1 MAKPRSE
8 RAERAKERA
17 ERELEKVRERA
28 IRDAAQPV
36 PPDPAEDNADAHYPC
51 PADGSTLYGWTASKR
66 WDGSDPILLDH
77 CEDCGL
83 VVSRARRP
91 PDVDAELAAL
101 ERKGEE
107 LVVPN
112 RGSWAAWLGAAGWA
126 DLAAGEHRLHLT
138 RDSLRL
144 LLAKQGTE
152 VLKVRTPF
160 SLRSYR
166 GMLQTMIN
174 AFTLRK
180 NFARHV
186 LAGTLAP
193 RTTTDR
199 LTIAL
204 DGVVTVLTAVPL
216 SVVAL
221 LVEGL
226 ASISGRGDLMRV
238 RTAPTAVA
246 AETGSPRSPQ

>member
-1 MAKPRSE
+1 MAKPRS
-8 RAERAKERA
+8 ERAKERA

-28 IRDAAQPV
+28 LRDAAQPV
-36 PPDPAEDNADAHYPC
+36 PPDPDEAPNAHYPC
-51 PADGSTLYGWTASKR
+51 PADGSTLFGWTASKR

-77 CEDCGL
+77 CEECGL
-83 VVSRARRP
+83 VVSRARKP
-91 PDVDAELAAL
+91 PDVTAELAAL
-101 ERKGEE
+101 DRDGDE

-126 DLAAGEHRLHLT
+126 DLDAGAHRLHPT
-138 RDSLRL
+138 KESLRL
-144 LLAKQGTE
+144 LFAKQGTE
-152 VLKVRTPF
+152 VVKARTPF
-160 SLRSYR
+160 SLRGYR

-193 RTTTDR
+193 RSTTDR
-199 LTIAL
+199 LAIAL

-226 ASISGRGDLMRV
+226 ACLTGHGDLMRV
-238 RTAPTAVA
+238 RTAPTAIA
-246 AETGSPRSPQ
+246 AETGD

>member
-1 MAKPRSE
+1 MAKPRS
-8 RAERAKERA
+8 ERAKERA

-36 PPDPAEDNADAHYPC
+36 PPDPTEPDPDAHYPC
-51 PADGSTLYGWTASKR
+51 PADGSTLFGWTASKR
-66 WDGSDPILLDH
+66 WDGGDPILLDH
-77 CEDCGL
+77 CEECGL
-83 VVSRARRP
+83 VVSRARKP
-91 PDVDAELAAL
+91 PDVTAELAAL
-101 ERKGEE
+101 DRDGDE

-126 DLAAGEHRLHLT
+126 DLDAGAHRLHPT
-138 RDSLRL
+138 KESLRL
-144 LLAKQGTE
+144 LFAKQGTE
-152 VLKVRTPF
+152 VVKARTPF
-160 SLRSYR
+160 SLRGYR

-193 RTTTDR
+193 RSTTDR
-199 LTIAL
+199 LAIAL

-226 ASISGRGDLMRV
+226 ACLTGHGDLMRV
-238 RTAPTAVA
+238 RTAPTAIAV
-246 AETGSPRSPQ
+246 ESGD